1 MDRRLIRFAIA
12 FLLFAPCMAFAQ
24 QNPWAP
30 AGASAKPTTGV
41 VVFFREKKH
50 AGGGIA
56 FKVREGTAELG
67 KLSNGTYFTIR
78 ARPGKHEYVV
88 HSEARDL
95 LTLEVEPGET
105 YFVSVNVGF
114 GVALYRPNLAPSDRA
129 TFIKLYDKL
138 KDVTGKGI
146 N

>member
-1 MDRRLIRFAIA
+1 MNRRLTLAIA
-12 FLLFAPCMAFAQ
+12 WAVLMPFTAFAQ
-24 QNPWAP
+24 ENPWAP

-41 VVFFREKKH
+41 VVFFREKKYM
-50 AGGGIA
+50 GGGVP
-56 FKVREGTAELG
+56 FKVREGTKELG
-67 KLSNGTYFTIR
+67 KLSNGTYFTIK

-88 HSEARDL
+88 HSETQDV

-105 YFVSVNVGF
+105 YFVSLRLGL
-114 GVALYRPNLAPSDRA
+114 GVALYRPNLSPSDRQ

-146 N
+146 D

>member
-1 MDRRLIRFAIA
+1 MNLVSRFVIA
-12 FLLFAPCMAFAQ
+12 WILLMPGMAFAQ

-30 AGASAKPTTGV
+30 AGASAKPATGI
-41 VVFFREKKH
+41 VVFFREKKYM
-50 AGGGIA
+50 GGGVP
-56 FKVREGTAELG
+56 FKVREGSRELG
-67 KLSNGTYFTIR
+67 KLSNGTYFTIKV
-78 ARPGKHEYVV
+78 RPGKHEYVV
-88 HSEARDL
+88 HSETQDV

-105 YFVSVNVGF
+105 YFVSLRLGL
-114 GVALYRPNLAPSDRA
+114 GVALYRPNLAPSDRQ

>member
-1 MDRRLIRFAIA
+1 MNRLSRFVFALI
-12 FLLFAPCMAFAQ
+12 LLAPCAGFAQ

-41 VVFFREKKH
+41 VVFFREKKF
-50 AGGGIA
+50 AGGGVP
-56 FKVREGTAELG
+56 FKVREGTTELG

-78 ARPGKHEYVV
+78 TRPGKHEYVV
-88 HSEARDL
+88 HSETEDV

-105 YFVSVNVGF
+105 YFVSLRLGL
-114 GVALYRPNLAPSDRA
+114 GVALYRPNLAPSDRQA
-129 TFIKLYDKL
+129 FIKLYDKL

-146 N
+146 Q